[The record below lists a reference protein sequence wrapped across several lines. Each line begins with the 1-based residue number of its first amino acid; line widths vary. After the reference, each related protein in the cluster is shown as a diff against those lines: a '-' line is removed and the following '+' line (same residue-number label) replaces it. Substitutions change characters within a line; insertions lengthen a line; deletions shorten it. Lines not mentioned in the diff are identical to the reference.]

1 MQLSDYLVVL
11 QRRWWIILLTAAV
24 AVASAF
30 IFSRLQERVYRSEAS
45 YLVVPN
51 RIDNGLSIVLQ
62 NSMASFREIA
72 LARPQLQKM
81 SDELQLDRTPEW
93 LLQHVAIQS
102 RPDERKM
109 IVQVDYPDP
118 ATAQRLADAIGNN
131 MVALVSA
138 RNNTLEGTD
147 RISMTVLEPATPP
160 VLHRPQTRVNML
172 AGAVLGL
179 VLGLLL
185 AFILEALDDT
195 LKTPADVER
204 YVQLATLGAIPATAG
219 DAKSAGAIAG
229 GRR

>member
-1 MQLSDYLVVL
+1 MQLSDYLAVL
-11 QRRWWIILLTAAV
+11 RRRWWIILLTTVV
-24 AVASAF
+24 AVASAL
-30 IFSRLQERVYRSEAS
+30 IFSRLRVYRSEAS

-62 NSMASFREIA
+62 NSMSSFREMA
-72 LARPQLQKM
+72 LARPQLQKI

-93 LLQHVAIQS
+93 LLKRVAIQP

-138 RNNTLEGTD
+138 RNNFLEGTD

-172 AGAVLGL
+172 AGAALGL
-179 VLGLLL
+179 VLGILL
-185 AFILEALDDT
+185 AFVLEALDDT
-195 LKTPADVER
+195 IKTPDDVER
-204 YVQLATLGAIPATAG
+204 HVQLATLGAIPATG
-219 DAKSAGAIAG
+219 SDTRSAALPA
-229 GRR
+229 RR